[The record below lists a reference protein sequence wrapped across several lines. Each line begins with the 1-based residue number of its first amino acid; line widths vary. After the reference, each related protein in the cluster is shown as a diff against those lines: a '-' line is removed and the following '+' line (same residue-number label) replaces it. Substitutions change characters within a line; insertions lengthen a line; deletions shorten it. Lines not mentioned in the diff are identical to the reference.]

1 MPSVPFFRVLLA
13 AAFAACLVV
22 AESTSPAFARD
33 TTPDAP
39 AIWKIDGPQGDVY
52 LFGSVHLLPKDV
64 NWRTPALDAALNE
77 AKVVVFEID
86 LDKAKDPAATKDL
99 IVNLGLLPQGT
110 TLRQLLAPER
120 RAKLERVTA
129 SIGLQAAA
137 LDPLRPWL
145 AAITVGVQWIVSK
158 GFDPSS
164 GVDQQV
170 WNWTKENGKERA
182 TLETIEDQLNV
193 FAGLT
198 REQEIEYLVVSLDQI
213 ETAPDMLNDMITAW
227 RKGNLKALDKILNDG
242 TKDIPVL
249 NERMMIG
256 RHVKWL
262 PQIEKMMADGRTHV
276 IVVGAAHLA
285 GKDSVITM
293 LRAKGV
299 KVEGP

>member
-1 MPSVPFFRVLLA
+1 MPSVPFFRILFA
-13 AAFAACLVV
+13 AAFAACLAL
-22 AESTSPAFARD
+22 AESTSPAVARD

-39 AIWKIDGPQGDVY
+39 AIWKIDGAQGDVY

-77 AKVVVFEID
+77 AAVVTFEID
-86 LDKAKDPAATKDL
+86 LDKAKDPASTRDL
-99 IVNLGLLPQGT
+99 IVKLGLLPQDT
-110 TLRQLLAPER
+110 TLRKLLAPEH

-129 SIGLQAAA
+129 SIGMQAAA

-170 WNWTKENGKERA
+170 WNWAKDNGKERA

-213 ETAPDMLNDMITAW
+213 EKTPETLNDMIAAW
-227 RKGNLKALDKILNDG
+227 RKGNLKALDKILNEG
-242 TKDIPVL
+242 TKDVPVL
-249 NERMMIG
+249 NERMLTG
-256 RHVKWL
+256 RHVKWV
-262 PQIEKMMADGRTHV
+262 PQIERMLADGRTHL
-276 IVVGAAHLA
+276 IVVGTAHLV
-285 GKDSVITM
+285 GKDSVIAM
-293 LRAKGV
+293 LRAKGI

>member
-1 MPSVPFFRVLLA
+1 MPSVLLLRALLA
-13 AAFAACLVV
+13 AAFAACLVL
-22 AESTSPAFARD
+22 AESTAPAFARD

-86 LDKAKDPAATKDL
+86 LDKAKDPASTKDL
-99 IVNLGLLPQGT
+99 IVNLGLLPEGT
-110 TLRQLLAPER
+110 TLRKLLAPEQ
-120 RAKLERVTA
+120 RAKLERVAA

-170 WNWTKENGKERA
+170 WNWAKENGKERA

-198 REQEIEYLVVSLDQI
+198 REQEIEYLIVSLDQI
-213 ETAPDMLNDMITAW
+213 ETAPDMLTDMITAW
-227 RKGNLKALDKILNDG
+227 RKGNLKALDKILNEG
-242 TKDIPVL
+242 TKDVPVL
-249 NERMMIG
+249 NERMLTG
-256 RHVKWL
+256 RHVKWV
-262 PQIEKMMADGRTHV
+262 PQIERMMADGRTHV

-285 GKDSVITM
+285 GKDSVIAM

-299 KVEGP
+299 EVEGP

>member
-1 MPSVPFFRVLLA
+1 MSSVPFLRALIA
-13 AAFAACLVV
+13 ATFAACLVV
-22 AESTSPAFARD
+22 TQATAPALARD
-33 TTPDAP
+33 TRPDAP
-39 AIWKIDGPQGDVY
+39 ALWRIDGPQGDIY

-64 NWRTPALDAALNE
+64 NWRTPALEAALTE

-86 LDKAKDPAATKDL
+86 LDKAKDPAATRDL

-110 TLRQLLAPER
+110 TLRKLLAPEQR
-120 RAKLERVTA
+120 EKLERVAA
-129 SIGLQAAA
+129 SIKLQAAA

-158 GFDPSS
+158 GYDPSS

-170 WNWTKENGKERA
+170 WDWSKAAGKERA
-182 TLETIEDQLNV
+182 TLETIEEQLGI

-198 REQEIEYLVVSLDQI
+198 REQETEYLIISLDQI
-213 ETAPDMLNDMITAW
+213 EDTPEMLTDMITAW
-227 RKGNLKALDKILNDG
+227 RKGNLKALDKILNEG
-242 TKDIPVL
+242 M
-249 NERMMIG
+249 NELPALAQRMLSD
-256 RHVKWL
+256 RHDKWL

-276 IVVGAAHLA
+276 IVVGAAHLV
-285 GKDSVITM
+285 GKDSVIAM

>member
-13 AAFAACLVV
+13 AAFAACLAL

-64 NWRTPALDAALNE
+64 NWRTPALDAALND

>member
-13 AAFAACLVV
+13 AAFAACLAL

-64 NWRTPALDAALNE
+64 NWRTPALDAALND

-129 SIGLQAAA
+129 SIGMQAAA

-256 RHVKWL
+256 RHLKWL

-276 IVVGAAHLA
+276 IIVGAAHLA